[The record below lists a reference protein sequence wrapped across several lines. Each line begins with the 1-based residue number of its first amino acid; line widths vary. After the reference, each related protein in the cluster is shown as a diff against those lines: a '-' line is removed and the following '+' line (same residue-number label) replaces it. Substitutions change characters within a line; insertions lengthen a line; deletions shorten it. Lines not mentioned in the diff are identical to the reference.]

1 MNRPTPQ
8 QAGRDYDTETA
19 RRYGGKPQ
27 PGSGATDRYK
37 LDWKVGSLLVENKT
51 TTHESYRLTAAGLR
65 KALAG
70 AQGPGGRGE
79 QMAMCIRMRGFDDD
93 VFVIPGQTMR
103 ALLAGE
109 VDVQAA
115 PSKRAQRLA
124 AARRA

>member
-8 QAGRDYDTETA
+8 QAGRDYDAETA
-19 RRYGGKPQ
+19 LRYGGKAQ
-27 PGSGATDRYK
+27 PGSGAGVFSK

-51 TTHESYRLTAAGLR
+51 TTHESYRLSAAELR

-79 QMAMCIRMRGFDDD
+79 WMAMCIRMKGFDDD

-109 VDVQAA
+109 VDVQVA
-115 PSKRAQRLA
+115 PSKRALKLA
-124 AARRA
+124 AARGG